1 MKLRNFLIVLFAVL
15 MVFAFASCKNEP
27 ADPKPQPKPQPQIPD
42 YYQIVVTEGVDKD
55 YWNRDKIKIEW
66 EEEVNAGD
74 TISLK
79 YRSERDVYQWDIRD
93 GSLKWVYESS
103 KGSFT
108 DPVLGEDGWWTLTY
122 TFANDINGAA
132 VDSNERFGVYFRGN
146 YVSTDLFE
154 IKDIYLN
161 DEPLE
166 ITQDNIKSYAEL
178 A

>member
-27 ADPKPQPKPQPQIPD
+27 KVDPKPTPKPQPQIPD
-42 YYQIVVTEGVDKD
+42 YYQIEVTEGVDKD

-74 TISLK
+74 VVSLK

-93 GSLKWVYESS
+93 GSLKWVYETK

-108 DPVLGEDGWWTLTY
+108 DPVLGEDGW
-122 TFANDINGAA
+122 
-132 VDSNERFGVYFRGN
+132 
-146 YVSTDLFE
+146 
-154 IKDIYLN
+154 YLS
-161 DEPLE
+161 L
-166 ITQDNIKSYAEL
+166 IHI
-178 A
+178 